1 MKIED
6 LLDPE
11 TLPDDLRWLSSEF
24 KLAPKD
30 PVFVLI
36 AWHWHRVKSAEDSL
50 RAATVEF
57 SSAVDARV
65 EVLAGAAESTAAL
78 SELLVQVQS
87 SLEQK
92 PALLT
97 AQVEQELK
105 APLAKIASIEKSLDD
120 ALQNVRDATTKT
132 RRREIFAALLTGVAL
147 GGISAVILLHA

>member
-11 TLPDDLRWLSSEF
+11 TLPDDLRWLSTEF

-30 PVFVLI
+30 PVFALI
-36 AWHWHRVKSAEDSL
+36 AWHWHRVKTAEDSL

-57 SSAVDARV
+57 TSAVDARV
-65 EVLAGAAESTAAL
+65 DMLAGAAESTAAL

-87 SLEQK
+87 ALEQK
-92 PALLT
+92 PTLLT

-105 APLAKIASIEKSLDD
+105 GPLAKIAEAGKALDGVV
-120 ALQNVRDATTKT
+120 QNARTRVDEN
-132 RRREIFAALLTGVAL
+132 RRREILTALLLGVAI
-147 GGISAVILLHA
+147 GGIATVILLHA

>member
-1 MKIED
+1 MNLED

-11 TLPDDLRWLSSEF
+11 TLPDDLRWLEREF

-30 PVFVLI
+30 PVFALI
-36 AWHWHRVKSAEDSL
+36 AWHWHRVKAAEDSL

-65 EVLAGAAESTAAL
+65 EVLAGAAESAAAL

-87 SLEQK
+87 SLEEK

-105 APLAKIASIEKSLDD
+105 GPLAQIAEASTALDGVV
-120 ALQNVRDATTKT
+120 QGVRTSAAGT
-132 RRREIFAALLTGVAL
+132 RRREILTALLLGVAL
-147 GGISAVILLHA
+147 GAIATVILLHA

>member
-1 MKIED
+1 MKIES

-36 AWHWHRVKSAEDSL
+36 AWHWHRVKAAEDSL
-50 RAATVEF
+50 RAATIEF
-57 SSAVDARV
+57 TSAVDARV
-65 EVLAGAAESTAAL
+65 DVLAGASESTAAL

-92 PALLT
+92 PALLS
-97 AQVEQELK
+97 AQVEAELRG
-105 APLAKIASIEKSLDD
+105 PLEKIAAMEKSL
-120 ALQNVRDATTKT
+120 AVTLGNVREAAA
-132 RRREIFAALLTGVAL
+132 RAHRREILAALLVGVAL
-147 GGISAVILLHA
+147 GILGALALWLA